1 MLAIVTVSAFECG
14 GTNEGFGNPW
24 ARREAGNILDLKSTL
39 PGKSWNMG
47 HWRKL
52 MEKNG
57 RAGRKGIVGEP
68 DREPCEILGY
78 GAKCPGL

>member
-1 MLAIVTVSAFECG
+1 MLAIVAVSTLERS
-14 GTNEGFGNPW
+14 GTNERFGNPW
-24 ARREAGNILDLKSTL
+24 ARREAGSILDLKSTL

-68 DREPCEILGY
+68 DREPREILGY
-78 GAKCPGL
+78 GAKRPGL